1 MSYISQS
8 TRQRI
13 SETDIHDLLRND
25 RRRYAIKYLQ
35 DRGREVMLRDL
46 AEAIAEIETGESPA
60 PRNIRDS
67 VYISLHQS
75 HLPRLDSAGVVDY
88 DRNRKTIRLRK
99 EARTVDVYME
109 VVTKYGVTWATYYR
123 TLGTLSLFLIVL
135 SLTGVPLFS
144 AVDPL
149 VFASAFLAVIAGSAL
164 YQIWS
169 HRWFY
174 LSRLS

>member
-1 MSYISQS
+1 MSYRF
-8 TRQRI
+8 TPDYAGI

-25 RRRYAIKYLQ
+25 RRRNAIKCLQ

-46 AEAIAEIETGESPA
+46 AEEIAEIETGESPP

-75 HLPRLDSAGVVDY
+75 HLPKLDAAGVVAY
-88 DRNRKTIRLRK
+88 DRDRKTIRLRK
-99 EARTVDVYME
+99 EARAVDVYME

-123 TLGTLSLFLIVL
+123 TLGTVALFLVVL
-135 SLTGVPLFS
+135 SLTGVPLVS
-144 AVDPL
+144 LVDPL
-149 VFASAFLAVIAGSAL
+149 IFASAFLAIIAGSAL
-164 YQIWS
+164 YQLWS
-169 HRWFY
+169 RRWFY